1 MWRISIMVDA
11 VSRFVR
17 NGIALM
23 VDSSAGSLLLVQL
36 RAEIIHRIES
46 TMTSDTNPT
55 KLTESLVK
63 SDGQH
68 HQNNARI
75 KDPVRLEPLER
86 ISIFDL
92 RPGMRVVA
100 QIHGGRVDL
109 STVYQAERYNDDK
122 TVDLNRDEY
131 EEIKP

>member
-1 MWRISIMVDA
+1 
-11 VSRFVR
+11 
-17 NGIALM
+17 
-23 VDSSAGSLLLVQL
+23 
-36 RAEIIHRIES
+36 
-46 TMTSDTNPT
+46 MTSDINHT
-55 KLTESLVK
+55 KPMVPLVK

-68 HQNNARI
+68 HQSRDKI

-109 STVYQAERYNDDK
+109 STTYQAERYNDGK
-122 TVDLNRDEY
+122 TVDLGRDEY
-131 EEIKP
+131 EEMKP